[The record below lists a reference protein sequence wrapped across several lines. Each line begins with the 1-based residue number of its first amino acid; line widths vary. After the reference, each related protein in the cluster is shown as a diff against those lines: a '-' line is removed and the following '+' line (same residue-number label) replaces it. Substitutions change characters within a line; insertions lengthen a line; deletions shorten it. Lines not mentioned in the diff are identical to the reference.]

1 VRGYR
6 KGAVLSLAT
15 FVLFSTGGCEAG
27 WPTADPPRPPAA
39 PSVTPP
45 LAAAAVPRQPWTA
58 PERPAVR
65 PLEKAGPVLVDL
77 PGEWVSWA
85 LLDRTTGELRTG
97 GDGGTNSAESMVKA
111 WIAAD
116 YLRGLGS
123 RAPSAG
129 EVGLLRRMIRDSDD
143 DAAEILYQRRGSDA
157 VIRRMIATCGLTDTR
172 IHSEWWSLTEISA
185 RDAARVGACVA
196 DGGPA
201 VPWTGWLLDE
211 MRQVRG
217 EGRFGII
224 EVQPVPV
231 KNGWT
236 AWGGS
241 WRVNCLG
248 VADGWTLAVLTRY
261 PTGMGLAH
269 GAARCREVASS
280 LP

>member
-1 VRGYR
+1 
-6 KGAVLSLAT
+6 
-15 FVLFSTGGCEAG
+15 
-27 WPTADPPRPPAA
+27 
-39 PSVTPP
+39 
-45 LAAAAVPRQPWTA
+45 
-58 PERPAVR
+58 
-65 PLEKAGPVLVDL
+65 VDL

-116 YLRGLGS
+116 YLRGLGN

-143 DAAEILYQRRGSDA
+143 NAAETLYQRRGGDA

-211 MRQVRG
+211 MRQLRG

-241 WRVNCLG
+241 WHVNCLG

-261 PTGMGLAH
+261 PIGMGLTH
-269 GAARCREVASS
+269 GAARCREVA
-280 LP
+280 LAVP